1 MDDLITI
8 EKLTKNYGK
17 VEAVKELDLKVR
29 RGEIFGFL
37 GPNGAGKTTTMRVMT
52 TLTKPKSGRVSID
65 GLDVVKE
72 GERVKEL
79 IGVVQQHLSLD
90 RDLSIRE
97 NMVLHARLHRMRSAE
112 REERIGELIEY
123 AGLTEHAD
131 KMVDALS
138 GGMKKRATI
147 MCALLHRPQ
156 LLFLDEPTV
165 GLDAQTRRRMWDL
178 VRRLNSDGTTIFLT
192 THYIE
197 EAQALCDR
205 VGIIDHGRLIALGSP
220 LELRQKLGMVA
231 VEMQGDNNGT
241 KYQYFSDRAGATR
254 FVQDVNSQDQTII
267 IRESNLEDVFVEL
280 TGQKV
285 GDA

>member
-8 EKLTKNYGK
+8 DRLTKNYGK

-52 TLTKPKSGRVSID
+52 TLTKPNSGRVSID

-97 NMVLHARLHRMRSAE
+97 NMVLHARLHRMRSTE
-112 REERIGELIEY
+112 RENRIRELIEY
-123 AGLTEHAD
+123 AGLSEHAD
-131 KMVDALS
+131 KMVDVLS

-178 VRRLNSDGTTIFLT
+178 VRRLNSDGTTIFLP

-241 KYQYFSDRAGATR
+241 RYQYFSDRAGATR
-254 FVQDVNSQDQTII
+254 FVQDIASQDQTII

>member
-8 EKLTKNYGK
+8 DRLTKNYGK

-52 TLTKPKSGRVSID
+52 TLTKPNSGRVSID

-123 AGLTEHAD
+123 AGLSEHAD
-131 KMVDALS
+131 KMVDTLS

-241 KYQYFSDRAGATR
+241 RYQYFSDRAGATR
-254 FVQDVNSQDQTII
+254 FVQDIASQDQTII

>member
-1 MDDLITI
+1 MDDLIII
-8 EKLTKNYGK
+8 EKLSKTYGK
-17 VEAVKELDLKVR
+17 VEAVKELDLRVR

-52 TLTKPKSGRVSID
+52 TLTKPNSGKVYIND
-65 GLDVVKE
+65 MDVVKD
-72 GERVKEL
+72 GEKVKEL

-97 NMVLHARLHRMRSAE
+97 NMALHARLHRMRSPE
-112 REERIGELIEY
+112 RDARINELIEY
-123 AGLTEHAD
+123 AGLSEHAD

-138 GGMKKRATI
+138 GGMKKRTTI

-165 GLDAQTRRRMWDL
+165 GLDAQTRRKMWDL
-178 VRRLNSDGTTIFLT
+178 VRRLNGDGTTIFLT

-205 VGIIDHGRLIALGSP
+205 VGIIDHGRLIALGTP
-220 LELRQKLGMVA
+220 HELRQKLGMTA
-231 VEMQGDNNGT
+231 VEMLGENNET
-241 KYQYFSDRAGATR
+241 QYQYFSDRAGATHYVKDLSSEER
-254 FVQDVNSQDQTII
+254 TII
-267 IRESNLEDVFVEL
+267 IRDSNLEDVFVEL

-285 GDA
+285 GGA

>member
-37 GPNGAGKTTTMRVMT
+37 GPNGAGKTTTMRVMII
-52 TLTKPKSGRVSID
+52 LTKPNSGRVSID

-123 AGLTEHAD
+123 AGLSEHAD
-131 KMVDALS
+131 KMVDTLS

-147 MCALLHRPQ
+147 MCALLHRPK

-254 FVQDVNSQDQTII
+254 FVQDIASQDQTII

>member
-1 MDDLITI
+1 MDDLIII
-8 EKLTKNYGK
+8 EKLSKTYGK
-17 VEAVKELDLKVR
+17 VEAVKELDLRVR

-52 TLTKPKSGRVSID
+52 TLTKPNSGRVCIN
-65 GLDVVKE
+65 GMDVVKD
-72 GERVKEL
+72 GENVKEL
-79 IGVVQQHLSLD
+79 IGVVQQHISLD

-97 NMVLHARLHRMRSAE
+97 NMALHARLHRMRSPE
-112 REERIGELIEY
+112 RDARIEELIAY
-123 AGLTEHAD
+123 AGLGEHAD
-131 KMVDALS
+131 KMVDTLS

-165 GLDAQTRRRMWDL
+165 GLDAQTRRKMWDL
-178 VRRLNSDGTTIFLT
+178 VRRLNGDGTTIFLT

-205 VGIIDHGRLIALGSP
+205 VGIIDHGRLIALGTP
-220 LELRQKLGMVA
+220 HELRQKLGMTA
-231 VEMQGDNNGT
+231 VEMLGENNET
-241 KYQYFSDRAGATR
+241 QYQYFSDRAGATHYVKDLSSEER
-254 FVQDVNSQDQTII
+254 TII
-267 IRESNLEDVFVEL
+267 IRDSNLEDVFVEL

-285 GDA
+285 GGA